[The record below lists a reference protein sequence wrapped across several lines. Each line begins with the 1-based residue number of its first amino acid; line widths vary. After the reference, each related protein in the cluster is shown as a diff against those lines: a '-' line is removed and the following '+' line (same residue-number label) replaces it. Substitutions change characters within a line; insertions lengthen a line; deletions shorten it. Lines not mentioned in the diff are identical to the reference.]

1 MTALS
6 FPRLY
11 AYPKVFLYVFAIAL
25 VLLYARRGTRLNVTL
40 LAVLTAMAFLLRHDH
55 GVYIAIMTV
64 CFLGLTHW
72 GSDRLWRRMGLYT
85 GLTVVLL
92 VPFAIFVQTTTGLVP
107 YVTGAQTRNIAASP
121 LIAAVDV
128 DIDWSAPLWVVEPPA
143 EARVTVRWSDESNT
157 AERRARE
164 TRYRLTEGML
174 VEDQTWSYVLADDDA
189 DNLGAL
195 LRDPLV
201 SDTGGIERGTGR
213 VEPDPWRVSLKRRLF
228 LLRLRLAP
236 GVFTDQNA
244 LAWFYYVTL
253 VIPVVALGWIGAA
266 WWSGRAERPQAAV
279 VASAAIL
286 CLIISHTLVRGSPDS
301 RLGDVAAPTFVLGA
315 WLASR
320 RGETGDSPLRSG
332 LIQASSI
339 SLFLITLW
347 SVWVFAGTGMTG
359 GFGGRLG
366 NSGLLSGPRGVWEQ
380 LRTVNRRLHRRPID
394 EWAEPGSTGLRALTR
409 YIFDC
414 TTPSDRVLVTWFE
427 PGVFFYAERGFVGGQ
442 AYLESGWHASP
453 ADQRLTLERM
463 RNQSVPI
470 ILGRRDREDDFQQGF
485 PLVYDY
491 VQSTY
496 TLAAESEFGGELSFL
511 VSVDPQME
519 PVREHP
525 VLRLPCY
532 R

>member
-107 YVTGAQTRNIAASP
+107 YVTGAQTRNIAASS

-279 VASAAIL
+279 VASAA
-286 CLIISHTLVRGSPDS
+286 SSASSSRTLSSGGRRTRDWVTWPHPRSYSARGS
-301 RLGDVAAPTFVLGA
+301 RAGAARPA
-315 WLASR
+315 IH
-320 RGETGDSPLRSG
+320 RS
-332 LIQASSI
+332 A
-339 SLFLITLW
+339 
-347 SVWVFAGTGMTG
+347 
-359 GFGGRLG
+359 
-366 NSGLLSGPRGVWEQ
+366 
-380 LRTVNRRLHRRPID
+380 
-394 EWAEPGSTGLRALTR
+394 
-409 YIFDC
+409 
-414 TTPSDRVLVTWFE
+414 
-427 PGVFFYAERGFVGGQ
+427 
-442 AYLESGWHASP
+442 
-453 ADQRLTLERM
+453 
-463 RNQSVPI
+463 
-470 ILGRRDREDDFQQGF
+470 RD
-485 PLVYDY
+485 
-491 VQSTY
+491 
-496 TLAAESEFGGELSFL
+496 
-511 VSVDPQME
+511 
-519 PVREHP
+519 
-525 VLRLPCY
+525 
-532 R
+532 